1 MTRTEEKLLL
11 QALGQSSRNAFA
23 MLYNIYAGKCMSFVT
38 SIVKDEE
45 AAKDI
50 THDIFVKV
58 WLKRDIISKVDSFS
72 SYLFKMVRNA
82 VMDRLEGEVIMRRFV
97 VESLAVSD
105 ELRAYVDEKISVDEL
120 QLLIS
125 KAVGR
130 MPEQRRRIFMLSR
143 YNGVPNIKIAEMLGL
158 NVRTVENHITN
169 ALADIRIALTKIS

>member
-23 MLYNIYAGKCMSFVT
+23 MLYNIYAGKCLSFVT

-58 WLKRDIISKVDSFS
+58 WLRRDMISKVDSFS
-72 SYLFKMVRNA
+72 YYLFRMVRNA
-82 VMDRLEGEVIMRRFV
+82 VMDRLESEVIKRRFV

-105 ELRAYVDEKISVDEL
+105 ELRSYVDEKVSVDEL

-125 KAVGR
+125 RAVSR

-143 YNGVPNIKIAEMLGL
+143 YKGVPNVKIAEMFGL

-169 ALADIRIALTKIS
+169 ALADLRMALTKI